1 MNTSIQFDKFK
12 CEEITIYNCKDGGWQ
27 LSKENGLHKCS
38 PARDY
43 LVKWVQYNGKWSLYI
58 TNYNS
63 IHDTYLVFLG
73 EQRSHENSS
82 LSTHKLSDKFIVDNF
97 IITLDTLFDVFDYI
111 SENRHTH
118 Y

>member
-12 CEEITIYNCKDGGWQ
+12 CEEIAIYNCKDGGWQ
-27 LSKENGLHKCS
+27 LSKEHGLHKCS

-43 LVKWVQYNGKWSLYI
+43 LVKWVQYHGKWSLYI
-58 TNYNS
+58 TDYNS
-63 IHDTYLVFLG
+63 IHFTYIV
-73 EQRSHENSS
+73 HN
-82 LSTHKLSDKFIVDNF
+82 FIV
-97 IITLDTLFDVFDYI
+97 TLDTLFDVFDYI

>member
-1 MNTSIQFDKFK
+1 MNTSIQFDK
-12 CEEITIYNCKDGGWQ
+12 CGESIYNCQDGGWQ
-27 LSKENGLHKCS
+27 LSKEQGLHKCS

-43 LVKWVQYNGKWSLYI
+43 LVKWVQYHGKWSLYI

-63 IHDTYLVFLG
+63 IHFTYIV
-73 EQRSHENSS
+73 N
-82 LSTHKLSDKFIVDNF
+82 TFIV
-97 IITLDTLFDVFDYI
+97 TLDTLFDVFDYI

>member
-1 MNTSIQFDKFK
+1 MNTSIQFDKFT
-12 CEEITIYNCKDGGWQ
+12 CEEKTIYNCKDGGWQ
-27 LSKENGLHKCS
+27 LSKEHGLHKSS

-43 LVKWVQYNGKWSLYI
+43 LVKWVQNHGKWSLYI

-63 IHDTYLVFLG
+63 IHFAY
-73 EQRSHENSS
+73 
-82 LSTHKLSDKFIVDNF
+82 IVT
-97 IITLDTLFDVFDYI
+97 TLDTLLDVFDYI

>member
-12 CEEITIYNCKDGGWQ
+12 CEEKTIYNCKDGGWQ
-27 LSKENGLHKCS
+27 LSKEHGLHKCS

-63 IHDTYLVFLG
+63 IHFA
-73 EQRSHENSS
+73 H
-82 LSTHKLSDKFIVDNF
+82 IVT
-97 IITLDTLFDVFDYI
+97 TLDTLFDVFEYI
-111 SENRHTH
+111 SENRHAH
-118 Y
+118 YP

>member
-27 LSKENGLHKCS
+27 LSKEHGLHKCS

-43 LVKWVQYNGKWSLYI
+43 LVKWVQYHGKWSLYI

-63 IHDTYLVFLG
+63 IHFTY
-73 EQRSHENSS
+73 
-82 LSTHKLSDKFIVDNF
+82 IVT
-97 IITLDTLFDVFDYI
+97 TLDTLLDVFDYI